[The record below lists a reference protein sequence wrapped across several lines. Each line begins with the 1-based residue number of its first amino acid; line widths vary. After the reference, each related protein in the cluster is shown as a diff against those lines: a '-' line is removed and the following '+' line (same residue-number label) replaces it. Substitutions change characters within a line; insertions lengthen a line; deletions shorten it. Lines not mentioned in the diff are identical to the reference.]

1 MTGMHGT
8 DTGSV
13 VGCSIVDVFAERPL
27 SGNQLAVVR
36 GCSHL
41 DTATMQAIAL
51 ETNFSETT
59 FVVEEF
65 SDEARVRIFTPTREL
80 PFAGHPT
87 LGTAWVLGRDRDSY
101 TLDLPAGRVRVTFEA
116 GGIAWMQPPPVEP
129 GDVLSPQSAAALL
142 GLSPADIDNRYPCRF
157 ATIGPWFVLIGV
169 KGLDVLRRATVRT
182 DVYDELAGEGVLGV
196 FVFTGEAY
204 SDDAHFAAR
213 MFHHRGLRED
223 PATGSANTAFAAHLH
238 SLGVRGG
245 IVVEQGFEIGRP
257 SRLYLDIADTI
268 RVGGKVRPVL
278 TGRFDY

>member
-1 MTGMHGT
+1 MDSAEHGQVL
-8 DTGSV
+8 D
-13 VGCSIVDVFAERPL
+13 CRIVDVFAESPL

-36 GCSHL
+36 GAGHL

-59 FVVEEF
+59 FVVEEH
-65 SDEARVRIFTPTREL
+65 SDEARVRIFTPDREL

-87 LGTAWVLGRDRDSY
+87 LGTAWVLGRDRDYY
-101 TLDLPAGRVRVTFEA
+101 TLDLPIGPVRVIFET
-116 GGIAWMQPPPVEP
+116 GGVAWMQPPPVEP
-129 GDVLSPQSAAALL
+129 GDTLSPQSAAALL
-142 GLSPADIDNRYPCRF
+142 GVARADIDTRYPCRF

-169 KGLDVLRRATVRT
+169 NGLDALRRAAVRT

-196 FVFTGEAY
+196 FVFADEPY

-213 MFHHRGLRED
+213 MFHHRGHRED
-223 PATGSANTAFAAHLH
+223 PATGSANTAFAAHLY
-238 SLGVRGG
+238 SFGVRGR

-257 SRLYLDIADTI
+257 SRLYLDVAETI

-278 TGRFDY
+278 TGRFDF